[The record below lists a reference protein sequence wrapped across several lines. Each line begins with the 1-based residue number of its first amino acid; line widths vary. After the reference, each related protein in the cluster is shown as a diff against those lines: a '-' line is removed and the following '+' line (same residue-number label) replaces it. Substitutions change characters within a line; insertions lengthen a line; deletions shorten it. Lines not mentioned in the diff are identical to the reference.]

1 MQRPDVEFN
10 LVERPKLPEQ
20 IGDTKVKIYEVAAN
34 QKCPFRECNNVQCHV
49 PWHKPCAYSGPDTV
63 KKIWPMVLITGIMEV
78 CFSSVLV
85 AFLIIYRYDYDKIY
99 GTEQSRYYI
108 CSECLS
114 QRFVCLFFSDE
125 QVYVRRSDGTSSER
139 SHAVGCLVDGQA
151 SNDVDPRVLKQQ
163 SEFLL
168 STACI
173 IGLLTLLASVVHFAG
188 NVAVFTYYN
197 MRFIHPIMFEHAP

>member
-63 KKIWPMVLITGIMEV
+63 KKIWPMVLITVMSKSTFGGLMALAASGV
-78 CFSSVLV
+78 MLLV
-85 AFLIIYRYDYDKIY
+85 ALLMDRRRMMWFRILTSIVLGVYIFVLSILKIHY
-99 GTEQSRYYI
+99 
-108 CSECLS
+108 
-114 QRFVCLFFSDE
+114 
-125 QVYVRRSDGTSSER
+125 
-139 SHAVGCLVDGQA
+139 ALVT
-151 SNDVDPRVLKQQ
+151 VEKDPRVLKQQ